1 MLTEEMKVKLFEQML
16 ELEHLSERKT
26 YDGHDYVEQS
36 NGAYLMLKALG
47 LDSEYIVWAIDR

>member
-1 MLTEEMKVKLFEQML
+1 MLTEEMKTRLFEQML
-16 ELEHLSERKT
+16 ELEHLGEGKT

-47 LDSEYIVWAIDR
+47 LGTEYLVWAIGR